1 MAGRI
6 KGITIEIGG
15 DTTKLDKS
23 LKDVDSTIRQTQ
35 SSLKDV
41 NKLLKLDPKNTEL
54 LTQKQRLLGDSIQET
69 KVRLGRLREAA
80 ANVTPEDIGQ
90 DKYDALQREI
100 AETEQKLK
108 DLEKQAKETASVLGS
123 QMQVAGEKM
132 KDVGKKVTDI
142 GTDLTTKVTLPLAAV
157 GAAGVKS
164 FAEVDKTMQLTNKTM
179 GNTEDEAQMLSK
191 AMKDAAMN
199 STFGM
204 NDAATAT
211 LNFARAGL
219 DAEQAAAALA
229 PSMNLAAG
237 EGGNLDTVSAGLV
250 ATINGFHGS
259 FDEAGHYADVFAAAC
274 NNSALDVDSLSGAM
288 SVAAPVFSAAGYSID
303 DAALYMGV
311 MANNGIEANKAA
323 NSLKT
328 GLARLVDPPKAA
340 AEELDKLNWSIT
352 DGNGQMKDATTIQ
365 RELHDA
371 FAGLSESEQIAAAS
385 AIFGKD
391 QFAPWLALINTA
403 PGDVSELD
411 SALAN
416 CAGTTDEM
424 SSAMM
429 DGFGGS
435 LEKLKS
441 SVDVAVTSLG
451 EALAPTIEKVSDKI
465 QELVDAFNSLSPE
478 QQEMIVQIGLVV
490 AAIGPVLVI
499 IGTLITTIGTIV
511 GAIGSVITVAAPI
524 IGMIG
529 GIIGSIHSLSGLM
542 VVLGA
547 IITGPVGIVVA
558 IAAAVAAGI
567 ALWKNWDT
575 VKEKAGELKDAVVEK
590 WNAFKEN
597 TAQAWENMKES
608 VSTAIS
614 DAKEKA
620 VAKAGELKE
629 NVSEKWNQ
637 FKENT
642 SQAWNNAKETIGNA
656 ISDAKE
662 KAVAKATELKE
673 GAVKKWEEFKSS
685 TSEKFAS
692 IQSDIQT
699 KLADAKAN
707 ATSKAEELKASVAEK
722 WDSLKQSAS
731 EKWASIK
738 ESITSNMAGAQGSAS
753 GSAGTLQS
761 DLASKFASAQADASA
776 KFASIKQSISEKMA
790 TAKSDVNSKIESIKG
805 YFTGINAGTLAQK
818 FSDIK
823 DKIKEK
829 MDSAKKTVSDA
840 IENIKSKFNFSWS
853 LPKLKLPHVSISG
866 SFSLVPPKAPSFS
879 VSWYKTAME
888 NGQILTN
895 PTIFGMSGGKFL
907 GGGDAGPEAVVG
919 VTSLKN
925 MIRDAVKE
933 AGGNDPD
940 VMYEAVKAGM
950 QDANI
955 GIYVGERQLGR
966 TLREQGVV
974 MV

>member
-1 MAGRI
+1 MAAGGRI
-6 KGITIEIGG
+6 RGITIEIGG
-15 DTTKLDKS
+15 DTTKLERS
-23 LKDVDSTIRQTQ
+23 LKDVDSSLRKTQ
-35 SSLKDV
+35 SSLKDID
-41 NKLLKLDPKNTEL
+41 KLLKLDPKNTEL
-54 LTQKQRLLGDSIQET
+54 LTQKQRLLGDAVQET
-69 KVRLGRLREAA
+69 KTRLGRLKDAA

-100 AETEQKLK
+100 AETEQSLK
-108 DLEKQAKETASVLGS
+108 NLEKQAREAASVLGS
-123 QMQVAGEKM
+123 QMQAAGEKM

-179 GNTEDEAQMLSK
+179 GNSEEQAQMLSR
-191 AMKDAAMN
+191 AMKDAASN

-204 NDAATAT
+204 KDAATAT

-274 NNSALDVDSLSGAM
+274 NNSALDVDSLSSAM

-303 DAALYMGV
+303 DAALYMGI
-311 MANNGIEANKAA
+311 MADNGIEANKAA

-365 RELHDA
+365 AELHDA

-385 AIFGKD
+385 AIFGKN

-411 SALAN
+411 TALAN

-424 SSAMM
+424 SQAMM
-429 DGFGGS
+429 SGFGGS
-435 LEKLKS
+435 LEQLKS

-451 EALAPTIEKVSDKI
+451 EALAPTIQKVSDKI

-511 GAIGSVITVAAPI
+511 GAIGSAITFFTGLSAAVTAA
-524 IGMIG
+524 G
-529 GIIGSIHSLSGLM
+529 GAAAFFSGAM
-542 VVLGA
+542 AV
-547 IITGPVGIVVA
+547 ITGPVGI
-558 IAAAVAAGI
+558 AVAVITGLI
-567 ALWKNWDT
+567 AVGVSLWQNWDT
-575 VKEKAGELKDAVVEK
+575 IKEKAAELKENVSEK
-590 WNAFKEN
+590 WNQFKEN
-597 TAQAWENMKES
+597 TSQAWNNIKES

-620 VAKAGELKE
+620 VAKAGELK
-629 NVSEKWNQ
+629 
-637 FKENT
+637 
-642 SQAWNNAKETIGNA
+642 
-656 ISDAKE
+656 D
-662 KAVAKATELKE
+662 
-673 GAVKKWEEFKSS
+673 GAVQKWEEFKSS
-685 TSEKFAS
+685 TSEKFAN

-707 ATSKAEELKASVAEK
+707 ATSKAEELKASIGEK

-738 ESITSNMAGAQGSAS
+738 ESITSNMTGAQGNAS

-761 DLASKFASAQADASA
+761 DLASKFATAQADAAA

-790 TAKSDVNSKIESIKG
+790 SAKSDVSSKIEGIKG
-805 YFTGINAGTLAQK
+805 YFTGISPSSLTSK
-818 FSDIK
+818 FGDIK

-829 MDSAKKTVSDA
+829 MDSAKKSVSDA

-955 GIYVGERQLGR
+955 GIYVSERQLGR

>member
-1 MAGRI
+1 MAAGGRI
-6 KGITIEIGG
+6 RGITIEIGG
-15 DTTKLDKS
+15 DTTKLERS
-23 LKDVDSTIRQTQ
+23 LKDVDSSLRKTQ
-35 SSLKDV
+35 SSLKDID
-41 NKLLKLDPKNTEL
+41 KLLKLDPKNTEL
-54 LTQKQRLLGDSIQET
+54 LTQKQRLLGDAVQET
-69 KVRLGRLREAA
+69 KTRLGRLKDAA

-100 AETEQKLK
+100 AETEQSLK
-108 DLEKQAKETASVLGS
+108 NLEKQAREAASVLGS
-123 QMQVAGEKM
+123 QMQAAGEKM
-132 KDVGKKVTDI
+132 KDVGKKVTDL

-179 GNTEDEAQMLSK
+179 GNSEEQAQMLSR
-191 AMKDAAMN
+191 AMKDAASN

-204 NDAATAT
+204 KDAATAT

-229 PSMNLAAG
+229 PAMNLAAG

-259 FDEAGHYADVFAAAC
+259 FEEAGHYADVFAAAC
-274 NNSALDVDSLSGAM
+274 NNSALDVDSLSSAM

-311 MANNGIEANKAA
+311 MANAGIEANKAA

-365 RELHDA
+365 AELHDA

-385 AIFGKD
+385 AIFGKN

-403 PGDVSELD
+403 PGDVGELD
-411 SALAN
+411 TALAN

-424 SSAMM
+424 SQAMM
-429 DGFGGS
+429 SGFGGS
-435 LEKLKS
+435 LEQLKS

-451 EALAPTIEKVSDKI
+451 EALAPTIQKVSDKI

-511 GAIGSVITVAAPI
+511 GAIGSAITFFTGLSAAVTAA
-524 IGMIG
+524 G
-529 GIIGSIHSLSGLM
+529 GAAAFFSGAM
-542 VVLGA
+542 AV
-547 IITGPVGIVVA
+547 ITGPVGI
-558 IAAAVAAGI
+558 AVAVITGLI
-567 ALWKNWDT
+567 AVGVSLWQNWDT
-575 VKEKAGELKDAVVEK
+575 IKEKAAELKENVSEK
-590 WNAFKEN
+590 WNQFKEN
-597 TAQAWENMKES
+597 TSQAWNNIKES

-620 VAKAGELKE
+620 VAKAGELK
-629 NVSEKWNQ
+629 
-637 FKENT
+637 
-642 SQAWNNAKETIGNA
+642 
-656 ISDAKE
+656 D
-662 KAVAKATELKE
+662 
-673 GAVKKWEEFKSS
+673 GAVQKWEDFKSS
-685 TSEKFAS
+685 TSEKFTS
-692 IQSDIQT
+692 IQSDIQA

-707 ATSKAEELKASVAEK
+707 ATSKAEELKASVGEK

-738 ESITSNMAGAQGSAS
+738 ESITSNMTGAQGNAS

-761 DLASKFASAQADASA
+761 DLASKFATAQADAAA

-790 TAKSDVNSKIESIKG
+790 TAKSDVSSKIESIKG
-805 YFTGINAGTLAQK
+805 YFTGINAGTMAQK

-895 PTIFGMSGGKFL
+895 PTIFGMSGDKFL

-933 AGGNDPD
+933 AGGNDPE

-955 GIYVGERQLGR
+955 GIYVSERQLGR

>member
-1 MAGRI
+1 MAAGGRI
-6 KGITIEIGG
+6 RGITIEIGG
-15 DTTKLDKS
+15 DTTKLERS
-23 LKDVDSTIRQTQ
+23 LKDVDSSLRKTQ
-35 SSLKDV
+35 SSLKDID
-41 NKLLKLDPKNTEL
+41 KLLKLDPKNTEL

-100 AETEQKLK
+100 AETEQSLK
-108 DLEKQAKETASVLGS
+108 NLEKQAREAASVLGS
-123 QMQVAGEKM
+123 QMQAAGEKL

-142 GTDLTTKVTLPLAAV
+142 GTDLSTKVTLPLAAV

-179 GNTEDEAQMLSK
+179 GNTEEEAQMLSR
-191 AMKDAAMN
+191 AMKDAASN

-204 NDAATAT
+204 KDAATAT

-229 PSMNLAAG
+229 PAMNLAAG

-274 NNSALDVDSLSGAM
+274 NNSALDVDSLSSAM

-365 RELHDA
+365 AELHDA

-385 AIFGKD
+385 AIFGKN

-403 PGDVSELD
+403 PGDVGELD
-411 SALAN
+411 TALAN

-424 SSAMM
+424 SQAMM

-597 TAQAWENMKES
+597 TAQAWENAKTS
-608 VSTAIS
+608 IGNSIST
-614 DAKEKA
+614 AKEKA
-620 VAKAGELKE
+620 AAKAEEIK
-629 NVSEKWNQ
+629 
-637 FKENT
+637 T
-642 SQAWNNAKETIGNA
+642 SMA
-656 ISDAKE
+656 S
-662 KAVAKATELKE
+662 
-673 GAVKKWEEFKSS
+673 KWEEMK
-685 TSEKFAS
+685 T
-692 IQSDIQT
+692 
-699 KLADAKAN
+699 
-707 ATSKAEELKASVAEK
+707 
-722 WDSLKQSAS
+722 SAS
-731 EKWASIK
+731 TKWEAIK
-738 ESITSNMAGAQGSAS
+738 S
-753 GSAGTLQS
+753 
-761 DLASKFASAQADASA
+761 
-776 KFASIKQSISEKMA
+776 SISEKMA
-790 TAKSDVNSKIESIKG
+790 SAKSDVSSKIEGIKG
-805 YFTGINAGTLAQK
+805 YFTGISPSSLTSK
-818 FSDIK
+818 FGDIK

-853 LPKLKLPHVSISG
+853 LPKLKLPHLSITG
-866 SFSLVPPKAPSFS
+866 SFSLVPPSVPHFS
-879 VSWYKTAME
+879 VSWYKTAMQ

-907 GGGDAGPEAVVG
+907 GGGDAGAEAVVG
-919 VTSLKN
+919 VSSLRS
-925 MIRDAVKE
+925 MIREAVAE
-933 AGGNDPD
+933 VSGNDPE
-940 VMYEAVKAGM
+940 VLYEAVKAGM

>member
-100 AETEQKLK
+100 AETEQSLK
-108 DLEKQAKETASVLGS
+108 DLEKQAREAASVLGS
-123 QMQVAGEKM
+123 QMQAAGEKM
-132 KDVGKKVTDI
+132 KDVGKKVTDL
-142 GTDLTTKVTLPLAAV
+142 GTDLTTKVTLPLAAL

-179 GNTEDEAQMLSK
+179 GNSEEQAQMLSK
-191 AMKDAAMN
+191 AMKDAAKN

-204 NDAATAT
+204 KDAATAT

-229 PSMNLAAG
+229 PAMNLAAG

-259 FDEAGHYADVFAAAC
+259 FEEAGHYADVFAAAC
-274 NNSALDVDSLSGAM
+274 NNSALDVDSLSSAM

-385 AIFGKD
+385 AIFGKN

-403 PGDVSELD
+403 PDEVGELD
-411 SALAN
+411 SALDS

-424 SSAMM
+424 AEAMM
-429 DGFGGS
+429 SGFGGS
-435 LEKLKS
+435 LERLKS
-441 SVDVAVTSLG
+441 SIDVAVESLG
-451 EALAPTIEKVSDKI
+451 EALAPTIQKVSDCI
-465 QELVDAFNSLSPE
+465 QDLVDKFNELTPA
-478 QQEMIVQIGLVV
+478 QQQTIATIGLIV

-575 VKEKAGELKDAVVEK
+575 VKEKAGELKNAVVEK
-590 WNAFKEN
+590 WNAFKEK
-597 TAQAWENMKES
+597 T
-608 VSTAIS
+608 
-614 DAKEKA
+614 
-620 VAKAGELKE
+620 
-629 NVSEKWNQ
+629 SE
-637 FKENT
+637 
-642 SQAWNNAKETIGNA
+642 AWNNAKESISTA
-656 ISDAKE
+656 VSDAKE

-738 ESITSNMAGAQGSAS
+738 ESITSNMTGAQGSAS
-753 GSAGTLQS
+753 GSAGSIQS

-805 YFTGINAGTLAQK
+805 YFTGINAGTMAQK

-879 VSWYKTAME
+879 VSWYKTAMDG
-888 NGQILTN
+888 GQILTN

-907 GGGDAGPEAVVG
+907 GGGDAGAEAVVG
-919 VTSLKN
+919 VSSLRS
-925 MIRDAVKE
+925 MIREAVAE
-933 AGGNDPD
+933 VSGNDPE
-940 VMYEAVKAGM
+940 VLYEAVKAGM